1 MHPAKSVIFFTT
13 ASGAG
18 YGLIVAFF
26 VFDLLGIVPREAGVS
41 FTTFL
46 IAFALIVGG
55 LLSSTFHLGHPERA
69 WRAFSQWRT
78 SWLSREGIVAVFTF
92 APAGLYVL
100 LRIFSAD
107 GFRGVEL
114 LLGCIGALSCMAT
127 VYCTAMIYASLR
139 PVSAWSNHWTP
150 AAYIVLSLMTGLILF
165 CAIAAIFGFSHGALT
180 VSASVA
186 IAAGLAVKLGYWSH
200 ADADGG
206 RSTPGSATG
215 LGSMG
220 KVRLLEAP
228 HSQANYL
235 MKEMV
240 FRIARKHAAKL
251 RKGAIACGFVAP
263 FISVGLSWL
272 AGGGAAALIMLVCVA
287 FTAVGVYVE
296 RWLFFAEARHTVGLY
311 YGSGRA

>member
-26 VFDLLGIVPREAGVS
+26 VFDLLGLVPREAS
-41 FTTFL
+41 ISLSAFF
-46 IAFALIVGG
+46 IAFALIVSG

-78 SWLSREGIVAVFTF
+78 SWLSREGVLAVFMF
-92 APAGLYVL
+92 APAGIYVL
-100 LRIFSAD
+100 IRLFAAD
-107 GFRGVEL
+107 GLRGAEL
-114 LLGCIGALSCMAT
+114 LFGAVGALSCLAT

-139 PVSAWSNHWTP
+139 PVAAWSNKWTP
-150 AAYIVLSLMTGLILF
+150 VGYIVLSLMTGLVLLS
-165 CAIAAIFGFSHGALT
+165 AIAMAFGFNHA
-180 VSASVA
+180 A
-186 IAAGLAVKLGYWSH
+186 IAISTLIAILAGLAVKLGYWSH
-200 ADADGG
+200 VEADNG
-206 RSTPGSATG
+206 RSTPETATG
-215 LGSMG
+215 LGALG

-240 FRIARKHAAKL
+240 FRVARKHAAKL
-251 RKGAIACGFVAP
+251 RKGAIAFGFVAP
-263 FISVGLSWL
+263 LIGVALAWL
-272 AGGGAAALIMLVCVA
+272 AGGGAGTLIMLVSVA
-287 FTAVGVYVE
+287 FTAVGIYVE